1 MTETEIRAFSDIF
14 NDTVDLV
21 TYYYSHGINGEEER
35 FVEFLIPVE
44 FLPPDTINKKAFIK
58 YRGTIKP
65 QEVRIVRDSTGL
77 FEKQEISP
85 YYILRLYQV

>member
-1 MTETEIRAFSDIF
+1 MTDSELRAFSDIF
-14 NDTVDLV
+14 NESIDLV
-21 TYYYSHGINGEEER
+21 TYYYSDGINDKEEI